1 MTELL
6 HHCAAQGHQLQ
17 VLISSIQQTL
27 VNHLGKEENCNNQQ
41 AFSLFIIFCGNP
53 NRIFQLNHIVLHSYQ
68 SVQCVCVHACVCAHL
83 LHNYAWTLVDIY
95 ILIFSITFF
104 ISMYIMCVCLF
115 SALNRRAGA
124 LQISIIII
132 MGKNIHKTSELV
144 GEDMVWC
151 VCVCSMYVLLLI
163 ALLGTILCSRAD
175 SLRSCRMWF

>member
-1 MTELL
+1 MLKLCSLNDRVSLVPMTELL

-53 NRIFQLNHIVLHSYQ
+53 NNRIFQLNHLVLHSYQ

-115 SALNRRAGA
+115 SALSRRVGA

-132 MGKNIHKTSELV
+132 ILHCITHACSIMMLKGTSFHIF
-144 GEDMVWC
+144 
-151 VCVCSMYVLLLI
+151 S
-163 ALLGTILCSRAD
+163 
-175 SLRSCRMWF
+175 F